1 MKSGISGIYTLDLA
15 KDTSEEI
22 NGTLLHTS
30 RDGAIRIIGMN
41 VARDAAAPEKGP
53 RNKRRDRTCGLPV
66 GIMSEAEDLIDRS
79 TAGLGFPIG
88 LCGSEG
94 SGSTVKVGIDS
105 IFIRTNVVHTTHD
118 KKFVRK
124 PLERGHGAVEA
135 FGLER
140 SRDAEAEEKIEG
152 ADGNFVSLDRFS
164 EGHFLE
170 ERKADSS
177 ASEGAKKS
185 SAVHSFR
192 LLFRNEGRGGERNDE
207 FLVGQ
212 TWLGE
217 SL

>member
-1 MKSGISGIYTLDLA
+1 M
-15 KDTSEEI
+15 
-22 NGTLLHTS
+22 
-30 RDGAIRIIGMN
+30 
-41 VARDAAAPEKGP
+41 
-53 RNKRRDRTCGLPV
+53 
-66 GIMSEAEDLIDRS
+66 
-79 TAGLGFPIG
+79 
-88 LCGSEG
+88 
-94 SGSTVKVGIDS
+94 
-105 IFIRTNVVHTTHD
+105 VHTTHD

-170 ERKADSS
+170 KRKADSS

-217 SL
+217 SF